1 VGVGCGGTGEVRNT
15 NWKEKRRKLLSERLE
30 SQEEVVVGWFSL
42 WQHKKKKSD
51 GVHKCIL
58 FFFLSLFIE
67 KKKGLSLFSFW
78 TSHDFFFLVFFFL
91 FCRLIDVA
99 IQSPPKQVTS
109 Y

>member
-58 FFFLSLFIE
+58 FFFFLFLSRR
-67 KKKGLSLFSFW
+67 KKAFLYFRFGLRMIS
-78 TSHDFFFLVFFFL
+78 FFLSFF
-91 FCRLIDVA
+91 
-99 IQSPPKQVTS
+99 S
-109 Y
+109 YSVD